1 MIKQI
6 YTGTALI
13 ICGAVFAQVGIN
25 TDTPSATLD
34 VMGKPTEVSTM
45 DGIIAPRIEGAQLRA
60 KTYTPE
66 QTGALVYVT
75 AADTAPAGQT
85 VDVTSIGYYYFNGTK
100 WVSIGAGSGAGT
112 DTSIYNSDGL
122 LTGPGG
128 SRTLTLNGKS
138 LNFVGAERNTYWDTA
153 GRIHQQTT
161 NPSNDAAMGF
171 HGGSANLW
179 IQQWY
184 NASSEITASGNSSGL
199 GLATH
204 FTNDPAPI
212 ILSTSPG
219 SNTTGVERMR
229 ITGEGNIGINTEDPT
244 EKFDNGGITRLRTLP
259 LNGTT
264 NAINTDSAGNTSASQ
279 DQTFTATRTV
289 VADANGVLGSVA
301 GLPVNPVN
309 IYNANGFLTSA
320 RTLTNSGFALTFLGS
335 NQSTTFSSAG
345 GIRQF
350 GTAGIKRADIVLTA
364 NDNNGDAANSTMSIY
379 QDAESAGQIIVGSDS
394 RGLTIGSRFTTQ
406 SAPIKFETSAGGGA
420 NSIEKMRITGEGN
433 IGVATGTPTEKLDNN
448 GITRLRN
455 LPQNGTA
462 NAIYTMPGGAASTN
476 QDQTFTATRTVV
488 ADANGVL
495 GYVNT
500 LPSDAGTTKVIVNVS
515 VPGTQNLMNAF
526 SPPVTGQFTNESID
540 TYNAWTNNIFTVPA
554 NLTGLYSVVMQNS
567 SSHTSTGTA
576 TPTWSTIAFYEK
588 STDGGTNW
596 SELMRHTYSNLAG
609 TIVDN
614 GNTVYWTGFL
624 NAGDQL
630 RVRLNCNSTTDNII
644 KNGGITI
651 TKIAQ

>member
-75 AADTAPAGQT
+75 VADTAPDGQT
-85 VDVTSIGYYYFNGTK
+85 IDVITTGYYYFNGIK
-100 WVSIGAGSGAGT
+100 WVSIGSGAGGGG
-112 DTSIYNSDGL
+112 DTNIYNSDGS
-122 LTGPGG
+122 LTGPGV

-138 LNFVGAERNTYWDTA
+138 LDFVGAERTTSWDSE
-153 GRIHQQTT
+153 GRIYQK
-161 NPSNDAAMGF
+161 SNDPSADAVMGF
-171 HGGSANLW
+171 RAGNANLW
-179 IQQWY
+179 IQQWHD
-184 NASSEITASGNSSGL
+184 ADAWITATGSTTQL
-199 GLATH
+199 GLTTH
-204 FTNDPAPI
+204 YTNDPAPI
-212 ILSTSPG
+212 TLSTSPG
-219 SNTTGVERMR
+219 GNTPGIERIR
-229 ITGEGNIGINTEDPT
+229 ITGEGNIGVDTPDPT
-244 EKFDNGGITRLRTLP
+244 ERFDNAGITRLRNLP
-259 LNGTT
+259 TNGAT
-264 NAINTDSAGNTSASQ
+264 NAINTTTDGDISAAQ

-495 GYVNT
+495 GYVNA

-540 TYNAWTNNIFTVPA
+540 TYNAWTNNVFTVPA

-614 GNTVYWTGFL
+614 GNIVYWTGFL